1 MFQILRSSDFDRWL
15 RSLRDHKAKA
25 RVLARL
31 RSATLGNFGD
41 CKPVGAGISEMR
53 VRVGPGYRIYYMRAG
68 DVIYVL
74 LTGGDKS
81 SQQIDIARAKSLAS
95 AWKEGLG

>member
-1 MFQILRSSDFDRWL
+1 MIIFLRSSDFDAWL
-15 RSLRDHKAKA
+15 SGLTDQKAKA

-41 CKPVGAGISEMR
+41 CEPVGEGVSEMR
-53 VRVGPGYRIYYMRAG
+53 IHFGAGYRVYFTRTGATVYC
-68 DVIYVL
+68 L

-81 SQQIDIARAKSLAS
+81 SQSRDIARAKQMARDL
-95 AWKEGLG
+95 KEIKE